1 MKNFFCRLLLGYKT
15 YWANI
20 RIWEQG
26 ETFELGEKL
35 YVRKTYKIRSVKV
48 GKDLEDKKKLPCC
61 QVVGASSL
69 KTVFISENQFNLWI
83 KNAFIGKSFVPREH
97 TIRSMSIE
105 GEAYSIGNLELCAPS
120 TSTVYSGEYFPEDII
135 ELGRN
140 IDPGYFWPTEQ
151 AKFDI
156 SNYPDYEKWATSR
169 FDIHS
174 HLDNP
179 DNVLLAELRGID
191 LFEKAYSLYGSS
203 KLNYIA
209 EHSEAFKEYL
219 KERASEKSECFFI
232 SQQDLDSVNDPEAE
246 GVIDLNTE
254 EC

>member
-1 MKNFFCRLLLGYKT
+1 MQNFFYRLLLGYKT
-15 YWANI
+15 YWANV

-35 YVRKTYKIRSVKV
+35 YIRKTYKTRSIKI
-48 GKDLEDKKKLPCC
+48 GKDFEDTKKLPCY
-61 QVVGASSL
+61 QVVEASSL
-69 KTVFISENQFNLWI
+69 KAVFISENQFNLWI
-83 KNAFIGKSFVPREH
+83 KNGFIGKSFAPREH
-97 TIRSMSIE
+97 TIRPMSIE
-105 GEAYSIGNLELCAPS
+105 GETYSVGGLRLCAPS
-120 TSTVYSGEYFPEDII
+120 TPTVYPGEHFPEDII

-151 AKFDI
+151 AKFDLA
-156 SNYPDYEKWATSR
+156 NYPDYEEWSTSR

-179 DNVLLAELRGID
+179 DTVLLAELRGID
-191 LFEKAYSLYGSS
+191 LFEKAYNLYGSS

-219 KERASEKSECFFI
+219 QKRASEKSEDFFV
-232 SQQDLDSVNDPEAE
+232 SQQDLESVDDPESEVA
-246 GVIDLNTE
+246 IDLNLE